1 MKRSSAERRGGGG
14 AGATR
19 RRGPRRDGTVVR
31 EAILTAAREQF
42 GARGYEGATM
52 RAIATAAGVDV
63 ALVSYYFGSKAELFV
78 ASLQLPV
85 DPGAVIDGLLAD
97 GIDDLGA
104 RLAERVVAVWDAQ
117 SSGGPLIAVLRSV
130 LPQFELLGTFVE
142 RQIVARLAAALGGG
156 PEAELRANAV
166 ASQLL
171 GLLLARYVLRTEP
184 LASAPPERIAALV
197 GPTLQRYLDGEI
209 G

>member
-1 MKRSSAERRGGGG
+1 MRA
-14 AGATR
+14 
-19 RRGPRRDGTVVR
+19 
-31 EAILTAAREQF
+31 AILAAAREQF
-42 GARGYEGATM
+42 GARGFEGATM

-85 DPGAVIDGLLAD
+85 DPGAVIDELLAD
-97 GIDDLGA
+97 GTADLGA
-104 RLAERVVAVWDAQ
+104 RLAERIVAVWDEQAT
-117 SSGGPLIAVLRSV
+117 GGPLLDVLRSV
-130 LPQFELLGTFVE
+130 LPQFELLGAFLE

-166 ASQLL
+166 ASQML

-184 LASAPPERIAALV
+184 LASAPPEQVAALI